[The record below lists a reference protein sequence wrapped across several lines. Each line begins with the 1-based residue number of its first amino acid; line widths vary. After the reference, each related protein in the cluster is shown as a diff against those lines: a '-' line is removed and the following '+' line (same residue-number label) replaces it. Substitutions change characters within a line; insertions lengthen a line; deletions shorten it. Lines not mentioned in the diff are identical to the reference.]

1 MPNPMLRT
9 YLILFMSLFS
19 TLLANAFD
27 YSASDNQSV
36 SPKKLAVEG
45 RTWWYRGLTNATL
58 YNQEW
63 GIRIGEEITIDNE
76 IWNKVDL
83 CLHTSE
89 YKAGEIPTYHT
100 EPVTIAY
107 IKDDGRTV
115 CAVKNKEAELI
126 RAIEP
131 YLLLSSDFS
140 IPFYLYMFGDVS
152 EKSIYGEGKWV
163 NPYEIKEISEITN
176 SGIKYRKFKAIV
188 PPNYSGCHLLD
199 REQGYE
205 YIEGIGHPSYFMLM
219 PYGGGISAIGSFGY
233 PELTYVTEGDD
244 NHVIFEAAGGAKLW
258 EMSGVESVVAD
269 PETGVEQWFNLQ
281 GVSISQPSAPGL
293 YIRRIGSKTE
303 KIVVR

>member
-1 MPNPMLRT
+1 MLRT

-45 RTWWYRGLTNATL
+45 RTWWYTGARRSGVDAK
-58 YNQEW
+58 QEW
-63 GIRIGEEITIDNE
+63 GIRIGEE
-76 IWNKVDL
+76 
-83 CLHTSE
+83 
-89 YKAGEIPTYHT
+89 
-100 EPVTIAY
+100 VTINDEVWNAVDICMYTDEHKTDEVPAIHNEPMTIGY

-115 CAVKNKEAELI
+115 CAMSKYEGPVINALRDFYCI
-126 RAIEP
+126 SSSEP
-131 YLLLSSDFS
+131 Y
-140 IPFYLYMFGDVS
+140 YLYTFGDVS
-152 EKSIYGEGKWV
+152 EKCILGYSDQSGF
-163 NPYEIKEISEITN
+163 PYVIKEIREITN
-176 SGIKYRKFKAIV
+176 SGIKYRYFEADGYDNGYNDFFPSRDGKFV
-188 PPNYSGCHLLD
+188 F
-199 REQGYE
+199 
-205 YIEGIGHPSYFMLM
+205 IEGIGHPDLFLLSPHM
-219 PYGGGISAIGSFGY
+219 GGTTSFAGFTD
-233 PELTYVTEGDD
+233 PHLTYVTEGDD

-303 KIVVR
+303 KILVR